1 MIEIKAYSSHL
12 EQKHIDFASK
22 YWKKSRRITPEYIYW
37 KFRGKQNEDLP
48 SFILAIK
55 EDKVIGQLG
64 LIPFNVNVEGKVYE
78 SQWTCDLMVDNDYR
92 GSGVAKLLYD
102 FAHKQKQI
110 TFGSDPSPAASKSM
124 KKAGYKSIKA
134 SYKFLFSLNLG
145 GILKLKGLDLK
156 LLNNIPNFYTY
167 FFILYG
173 KIRKQRFDTIGKLEY
188 TKLNNSNDRDGF
200 VSTVH
205 DVDFINWRYEKFK
218 NYYKGINTYSN
229 KKGDSF
235 SGYLADSTYFLTD
248 FKIKNWLA
256 FFDMMAQIII
266 KYKSQNLKIIRFAAN
281 DETRFNALWF
291 FGFIKFRTRGEVIYY
306 TDNNDLSDKIINK
319 KFYYTYSDS
328 DENI

>member
-1 MIEIKAYSSHL
+1 MIEIKPYSSHL

-22 YWKKSRRITPEYIYW
+22 YWTKSRRITPEYIYW
-37 KFRGKQNEDLP
+37 KFRGKQGELLP

-110 TFGSDPSPAASKSM
+110 TFGSDPSPAAAKSM

-145 GILKLKGLDLK
+145 GILKLKGIDLK
-156 LLNNIPNFYTY
+156 ILNKTPNFFAY

-173 KIRKQRFDTIGKLEY
+173 KIRKQRFDTISKLEY
-188 TKLNNSNDRDGF
+188 TKLNDEKERIGF

-205 DVDFINWRYEKFK
+205 DTDFINWRYEKFK
-218 NYYKGINTYSN
+218 KYYKGINTYSN

-235 SGYLADSTYFLTD
+235 SGYLADSTYFLAN
-248 FKIKNWLA
+248 FKIKNWLVFLDA
-256 FFDMMAQIII
+256 ISQIINE
-266 KYKSQNLKIIRFAAN
+266 YKPKNLQTIRFMAN

-306 TDNNDLSDKIINK
+306 TDNKELSEKIKTK

-328 DENI
+328 DEHI